1 MLFNRGMHLFQDL
14 KKFLD
19 EAKHGAI
26 FISLGSN
33 VRSDKMSP
41 EKVKVFVEVFSEL
54 PQRIVWKW
62 ESETLPGQTQNMMVG
77 KWLPQND
84 ILGTV

>member
-1 MLFNRGMHLFQDL
+1 MFQDL
-14 KKFLD
+14 KNFLD

-26 FISLGSN
+26 LFSLGSN

-41 EKVKVFVEVFSEL
+41 EKVKAFLDVFSEL
-54 PQRIVWKW
+54 PQRVLWKW
-62 ESETLPGQTQNMMVG
+62 ESDVLPGHTQNVMMR

-84 ILGTV
+84 ILGIV

>member
-33 VRSDKMSP
+33 VRSDKMLP
-41 EKVKVFVEVFSEL
+41 EKVKVFVEAFSEL
-54 PQRIVWKW
+54 P
-62 ESETLPGQTQNMMVG
+62 
-77 KWLPQND
+77 
-84 ILGTV
+84 